1 MRVAQVPRQTI
12 AAVALLLLGAAGCP
26 PATTGGKT
34 EVAALSEASLP
45 AEPDKLLQIA
55 DEQHEKGAA
64 QNAVV
69 ALEHALK
76 KNPEWGAGK
85 DAYGAYYRLA
95 RAYSVLSD
103 TEDAAKK
110 AQMSERGA
118 QAGRKATELEPDK
131 VEGHYFLAQNLGW
144 QAQANKGENKELVA
158 EVVRHAERALQIDEK
173 YDHGGPARLLGA
185 LYAKAPAPPLSI
197 GDPEKAVKLLQRAV
211 ALDAAYPANT
221 IYLADALVADER
233 YAEAETAVK
242 SARTLLDDKRWARE
256 QAPWRAE
263 LGRVERKLRA
273 KQG

>member
-1 MRVAQVPRQTI
+1 MLLTAL
-12 AAVALLLLGAAGCP
+12 ALLLCAAGCP
-26 PATTGGKT
+26 PAATGGRT

-45 AEPDKLLQIA
+45 SEPDKLLQIA

-64 QNAVV
+64 QNEVL
-69 ALEHALK
+69 ALEHALS
-76 KNPEWGAGK
+76 KNPEWAASK
-85 DAYGAYYRLA
+85 AAYEAYYRLA

-144 QAQANKGENKELVA
+144 QAQAGANKGENKALVA
-158 EVVRHAERALQIDEK
+158 EVVQHAERALQIDEK

-197 GDPEKAVKLLQRAV
+197 GDPEKAVKLLQQAV
-211 ALDAAYPANT
+211 SLDAAYPANT

-233 YAEAETAVK
+233 FAEAETAVK
-242 SARTLLDDKRWARE
+242 SARALLEDKRWARE